1 LIAPG
6 CSLLLG
12 SDVGV
17 LMVMIGRQSWC
28 CGEVSVEPM
37 CCTISLAR
45 RRRWC
50 FRSRQI
56 DSLVVPAGRGTLS
69 PLIAV
74 SSVKNG
80 RILWRLRSSESL
92 GRSRREFLRLSN
104 LTKVCPLVPPS
115 RESVIRLDDREGREL
130 GPLLQFPLRLSRLGL
145 SRDST
150 QRRNPS
156 RPRRACPQAKRFGRR
171 CHHI

>member
-1 LIAPG
+1 
-6 CSLLLG
+6 
-12 SDVGV
+12 V
-17 LMVMIGRQSWC
+17 LHYF
-28 CGEVSVEPM
+28 
-37 CCTISLAR
+37 LAR

-130 GPLLQFPLRLSRLGL
+130 GPLLQFPLRLFKARLVARLHATAQSLPAKKSLPPSEEVRKTLPPYITRWPEDVRTRL
-145 SRDST
+145 STREL
-150 QRRNPS
+150 RN
-156 RPRRACPQAKRFGRR
+156 RGTKVLLGADCRTVR
-171 CHHI
+171 